1 MEVGYRGNVIRKSCK
16 LMEMGGKKT
25 EALDVGGNV
34 AEKKCYK

>member
-34 AEKKCYK
+34 AENKCYK